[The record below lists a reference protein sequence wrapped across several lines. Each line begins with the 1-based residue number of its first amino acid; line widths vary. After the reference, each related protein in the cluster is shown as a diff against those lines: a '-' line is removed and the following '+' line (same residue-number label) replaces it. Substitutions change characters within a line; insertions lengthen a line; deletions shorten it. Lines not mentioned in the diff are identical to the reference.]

1 MLIHQSQVR
10 WGTLDLSGRGGF
22 YLDDQLR
29 PQRSIDAH
37 IRGYVTTIDAFH
49 AAGLLDNDER
59 SSIDSMLS
67 FLGQRGALTDIGL
80 PLQAGEGLIFVG
92 LVSLGKIDWVIPLNQ
107 SAD

>member
-1 MLIHQSQVR
+1 VR

-29 PQRSIDAH
+29 PQRSIDA
-37 IRGYVTTIDAFH
+37 FH
-49 AAGLLDNDER
+49 AAGLLDDDER

-80 PLQAGEGLIFVG
+80 PLQAGKGLIFVG

>member
-49 AAGLLDNDER
+49 AAGLLDDDER
-59 SSIDSMLS
+59 SSIDSIAQLFKAS
-67 FLGQRGALTDIGL
+67 GA
-80 PLQAGEGLIFVG
+80 P
-92 LVSLGKIDWVIPLNQ
+92 
-107 SAD
+107 